1 MTADRVPI
9 SVAAGSVG
17 TAIVVAGPKPVFA
30 GYPTFGH
37 MLRAS
42 AKRAPAAIAFVHR
55 TGEVVETVS
64 YAQAL
69 QRSEA
74 CADALLSFGLS
85 QDRPLAILSQNSI
98 THAIVAMGA
107 LLAGVPVAPISVPYS
122 QISDMT
128 RLRQVLAFLGPGLV
142 FAEDGAAFGRGL
154 KLAQSLGIPTAA
166 TTNVDLP
173 EVDHSLDS
181 LLSGSTAGASGGAEI
196 APNSVAKVLFTS
208 GSTGEPKGVIVTH
221 RMICSNQAAMAEL
234 WPAVQSEPPVIVDW
248 LAWNHTFGGNLV
260 FNCAIHNAGML
271 VIDNGRPMPGL
282 FAETVRNLSENP
294 PTIHFGVPR
303 GFDELINVLRTDA
316 AFAQRYFS
324 RLRYMFTAG
333 AALSADS
340 WDTYRRLAEQY
351 GRADLQIH
359 VAWGA
364 TETSPVATM
373 SPASNTVSNNIGVPL
388 PGAEIKMVPNEEKL
402 ELRVRGPM
410 VMPGYWRAP
419 ELSAQAF
426 DEEGFY
432 RIGDA
437 GKLLDPHDP
446 SKGILFDG
454 RTAENFKLATGTWV
468 QVGALRL
475 DAVTAGE
482 GLIQD
487 VAVAGQDRKEIGL
500 LVFLNLIAARK
511 LAGLPEADLAE
522 LSQNPKVRDAV
533 AKSMLR
539 SGETGSSTRIG
550 RAIILPDAPS
560 FEVGEMTDKGYLNQ
574 RAVLRSRADL
584 VERLFAEPIETDV
597 ILRPLVLDE
606 RGGTN

>member
-1 MTADRVPI
+1 MNKVPI
-9 SVAAGSVG
+9 SAAGGSVG
-17 TAIVVAGPKPVFA
+17 TAIVLAGPNPVLPS
-30 GYPTFGH
+30 YPTFGD

-42 AKRAPAAIAFVHR
+42 AKRAPDAVAFVHR
-55 TGEVVETVS
+55 TADVVETVS

-74 CADALLSFGLS
+74 CADALRSFGLS

-98 THAIVAMGA
+98 PHAIVAMGA
-107 LLAGVPVAPISVPYS
+107 MLAGVPVAPISVPYS

-128 RLRQVLAFLGPGLV
+128 RLRQVLTLLGPGLV

-154 KLAQSLGIPTAA
+154 KLAQSLGIPTSAN
-166 TTNVDLP
+166 TNVDGP
-173 EVDHSLDS
+173 EVDHCLDS
-181 LLSGSTAGASGGAEI
+181 LLSASTAGASGGAEI
-196 APNSVAKVLFTS
+196 APSSVAKVLFTS

-221 RMICSNQAAMAEL
+221 GMICSNQAAMAEL
-234 WPAVQSEPPVIVDW
+234 WPAVQTEPPVIVDW

-260 FNCAIHNAGML
+260 FNCAIHNAGTL

-303 GFDELINVLRTDA
+303 GFDELINVLRTDP
-316 AFAQRYFS
+316 AFAERYFS

-340 WDTYRRLAEQY
+340 WDAYRRLAKQH

-373 SPASNTVSNNIGVPL
+373 SPASNTVANNIGVPL

-419 ELSAQAF
+419 ELSAKAF
-426 DEEGFY
+426 DEDGFY

-446 SKGILFDG
+446 SRGILFDG

-487 VAVAGQDRKEIGL
+487 VAVAGQDREEIGL
-500 LVFLNLIAARK
+500 LVFLNLTAARK
-511 LAGLPEADLAE
+511 LAALPHADLAE
-522 LSQNPKVRDAV
+522 LSRNPKVREAV
-533 AKSMLR
+533 AASMIR
-539 SGETGSSTRIG
+539 SGKTGSSTRIG

-584 VERLFAEPIETDV
+584 VERLFAEPVETDV
-597 ILRPLVLDE
+597 ILRPLPVYE
-606 RGGTN
+606 RGGTK